1 MHFSTF
7 ATALLASAALLPLNV
22 DAYFVLGASK
32 PVVVQRLDPI
42 MADNKP
48 VASGHTHTF
57 VGSNSVAASMTYNS
71 LRGAFD
77 GFQKGREFIATTA
90 KGGDDGS
97 CTTTGLW
104 ADASSYWS
112 PSLYY
117 RNEDSTYSAVPLSFA
132 RLYYF
137 NRVGNKEKG
146 KGQTQAKAFPEG
158 LRMIAGNAMQFD
170 TQKFNSSNHA
180 PAKAISFVCLN
191 YKAKSS
197 QTDTIPTGSCPD
209 GLRMQVTFASCWN
222 GKDLD
227 SKVHQSHMAYPSGI
241 DNGDCPD
248 THPIRLATL
257 FNEWVYSTGSMPNG
271 GNNPDNSHLVLSNGD
286 MYGTSFH
293 ADFVNGWMVD
303 VLQQALEQCEYS
315 NHPNDKDLKFL
326 DARIGLCPPLVPY
339 IASQLKAPDSTP
351 GVGNCTV
358 APVVKDTED
367 VTGSDL
373 KYLPG
378 CNPIRFGPLKQ
389 TADDLKGCSAA
400 ATVSGTAPAPGTG
413 GTAYGTDSDDSSAVG
428 TGSGPSSS
436 PGKTSSGKSDQ
447 PAPASA
453 NPGKNQLASA
463 PNAGSSAVP
472 GFDKGAGSSA
482 TCHSH
487 YKRHVQ
493 GHKGFQKRSRST
505 LTSPYN
511 VRLDHR
517 FT

>member
-7 ATALLASAALLPLNV
+7 VTALLTSAALLPSTV

-48 VASGHTHTF
+48 AASSHAHTF
-57 VGSNSVAASMTYNS
+57 VGSNRVAASMTYDS
-71 LRGAFD
+71 LRGAFQ
-77 GFQKGREFIATTA
+77 GAQKGREYVAP
-90 KGGDDGS
+90 KGGEDGS

-117 RNEDSTYSAVPLSFA
+117 RNEDATYAAVPLSFA

-137 NRVGNKEKG
+137 NRVGDKEKSN
-146 KGQTQAKAFPEG
+146 GQTQAKAFPEG

-170 TQKFNSSNHA
+170 AQNFNSSNHA

-191 YKAKSS
+191 YKGKSS
-197 QTDTIPTGSCPD
+197 QSDTIPTGSCPD

-227 SKVHQSHMAYPSGI
+227 SKDHQSHMAYPSGV
-241 DNGDCPD
+241 DNGDCPA
-248 THPIRLATL
+248 THPVRLATL

-271 GNNPDNSHLVLSNGD
+271 GSNPDNSHLVLSNGD

-293 ADFVNGWMVD
+293 ADFINGWMVD
-303 VLQQALEQCEYS
+303 VLQQALEQCEFR
-315 NHPNDKDLKFL
+315 NHPNNKDLEFL

-339 IASQLKAPDSTP
+339 IANQLKASDSTP

-358 APVVKDTED
+358 APVVKDKED
-367 VTGSDL
+367 VTGSKL
-373 KYLPG
+373 EYLPG

-389 TADDLKGCSAA
+389 TADSLKKCTAA
-400 ATVSGTAPAPGTG
+400 ATVSGIAPAPGT
-413 GTAYGTDSDDSSAVG
+413 DSDAGSTGNTSS
-428 TGSGPSSS
+428 SPSSS
-436 PGKTSSGKSDQ
+436 AGSGKSDE
-447 PAPASA
+447 PAPVKAS
-453 NPGKNQLASA
+453 PGKNQIASTPKTGALASS
-463 PNAGSSAVP
+463 GSGS
-472 GFDKGAGSSA
+472 GEDAGSSA
-482 TCHSH
+482 TCNSH
-487 YKRHVQ
+487 PKRRVL
-493 GHKGFQKRSRST
+493 GHKGFQKRYRST
-505 LTSPYN
+505 LSSLYN
-511 VRLDHR
+511 LGLDHR
-517 FT
+517 FS